1 MKTWK
6 IFLSIGIVAFLI
18 GLAVLITGLALN
30 GWKIGANLE
39 MTTFTSEQDNNT
51 LDLSLAA
58 GELNVEYHDGEN
70 FTVDYPQAYLY
81 RYRVNENN
89 GVLKVE
95 PSSNRIY
102 INWFGWR
109 KKPVITVRIPRGK
122 IVNLNIGVA
131 AGLANVAAG
140 EYGNVDIELSAG
152 QLYAGDIK
160 CANFAASL
168 SAGSAQ
174 FKGVECNACEFELS
188 AGTTSVSALKSD
200 KIDVDLSAGTA
211 NLAVAGNKA
220 EYVIKVDKSAGSC
233 NVSDQIIPPGVTA
246 KKYLNIDLSAGTVNV
261 TFSG

>member
-6 IFLSIGIVAFLI
+6 IFLSVGIVAFVI

-70 FTVDYPQAYLY
+70 FTVDYPEAYLY
-81 RYRVNENN
+81 RYRVTESN

-95 PSSNRIY
+95 PASKRIY
-102 INWFGWR
+102 ISWSGWLWGR
-109 KKPVITVRIPRGK
+109 NKPVVTVKIPRGK
-122 IVNLNIGVA
+122 TVNLNIGVA
-131 AGLANVAAG
+131 
-140 EYGNVDIELSAG
+140 AG

-233 NVSDQIIPPGVTA
+233 NVSDQLISPDVTA
-246 KKYLNIDLSAGTVNV
+246 IKYLNIDLSAGTVNV

>member
-6 IFLSIGIVAFLI
+6 IFLSVGIVAFVI

-70 FTVDYPQAYLY
+70 FTVDYPEAYLY
-81 RYRVNENN
+81 RYRVTESN

-95 PSSNRIY
+95 PASKRIY
-102 INWFGWR
+102 ISWSGWLWGR
-109 KKPVITVRIPRGK
+109 NKPVVTVKIPRGK
-122 IVNLNIGVA
+122 TVNLNIGVA
-131 AGLANVAAG
+131 AGIAN
-140 EYGNVDIELSAG
+140 GNVNIDLSAG

-233 NVSDQIIPPGVTA
+233 NVSDQLISPDVTA
-246 KKYLNIDLSAGTVNV
+246 IKYLNIDLSAGTVNV

>member
-18 GLAVLITGLALN
+18 GLAVLLTGLALN

-131 AGLANVAAG
+131 AGIANVAAG
-140 EYGNVDIELSAG
+140 EYGNVNIDLSAG